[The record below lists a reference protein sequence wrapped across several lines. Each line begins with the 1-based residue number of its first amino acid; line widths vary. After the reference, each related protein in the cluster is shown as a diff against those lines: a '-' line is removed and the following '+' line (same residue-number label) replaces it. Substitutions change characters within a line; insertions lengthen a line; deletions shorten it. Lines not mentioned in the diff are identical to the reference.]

1 LLQQS
6 DVRADELEGLRE
18 TGASTTR
25 VGMSLRKRTPSSNPI
40 ISALIDGMTLRLGY
54 NTGDATSISMRNEAS
69 GVDGALS
76 YVRDIKGLDVDVMPG
91 FVEAFLRL
99 LAPGSVE
106 GSDFF
111 QRLVGA
117 RLRYT
122 PDRLM
127 LSTSYFGQERR
138 TYQYQQIIR
147 LDADTLVVAIEA
159 PRKTLDAD
167 ATVMFTPFSTL
178 NASVGLRSSRDLL
191 PAHRASQRA
200 AERSALEEARSALG
214 GVDLGWEA
222 SRSLTSSVNWAPRI
236 ATWLRPTVALNTRF
250 STDRNP
256 SYIEILSTG
265 PDSSAIL
272 QRRFQADRQ
281 LTRGIEFVP
290 GAFYRTLVSDTAGF
304 MNSVGKLLSAIQ
316 PISLRINSAL
326 GSQFERET
334 ERPGLGY
341 QFGLGDLE
349 AFRIL
354 GIDSAITATETGRR
368 EARTGVK
375 FLRTGQVDL
384 IYSDVE
390 LQSFDARGG
399 TRTQNDVTWPNV
411 QLSWSEFPLPAFV
424 KSILPRVGGR
434 ISFERVQKR
443 QEFGGAFAS
452 DRGED
457 EYRVPFSFNLM
468 LPARILATYTGTW
481 SNGDKDDP
489 TGDVK
494 TEGFTHSVTFSGTF
508 KPPGGMARMDQPMRT
523 QLSLS
528 QNTSMQ
534 CRFRQLGATTDDTQ
548 CIPYIDFR
556 NRTFNFTLDTYV
568 KDMIVGLQM
577 SYTGRQDYVGIRRGS
592 SQFQLGLFGE
602 FNLNV
607 GQIPAAA
614 GMPAGIR

>member
-1 LLQQS
+1 
-6 DVRADELEGLRE
+6 
-18 TGASTTR
+18 
-25 VGMSLRKRTPSSNPI
+25 
-40 ISALIDGMTLRLGY
+40 
-54 NTGDATSISMRNEAS
+54 MRNEAK
-69 GVDGALS
+69 GVDGALTYS
-76 YVRDIKGLDVDVMPG
+76 RDIKPHDLDVMPG
-91 FVEAFLRL
+91 FLESFFRL
-99 LAPGSVE
+99 LAPSGVE
-106 GSDFF
+106 ESEFF
-111 QRLVGA
+111 KRLVGA

-122 PDRLM
+122 PDRLL

-147 LDADTLVVAIEA
+147 LDSDTLVVPIEA

-167 ATVMFTPFSTL
+167 ATISFTPFNTL
-178 NASVGLRSSRDLL
+178 NASVGLRTSRDLL
-191 PAHRASQRA
+191 PAHRASSRA
-200 AERSALEEARSALG
+200 AERSALEEARSELA

-222 SRSLTSSVNWAPRI
+222 SRSLSTSVNWAPRV
-236 ATWLRPTVALNTRF
+236 ATWLRPNVTLTTRF

-265 PDSSAIL
+265 SDSTAIL

-281 LTRGIEFVP
+281 LSRNLEFVP
-290 GAFYRTLVSDTAGF
+290 GTFYRTLISDTTGLAH
-304 MNSVGKLLSAIQ
+304 SVGKLLSAIQ
-316 PISLRINSAL
+316 PISFRINTAL

-334 ERPGLGY
+334 QGPGMGY
-341 QFGLGDLE
+341 QFGLGDLQ

-375 FLRTGQVDL
+375 FMKTAQVDL
-384 IYSDVE
+384 IYSDIE
-390 LQSFDARGG
+390 LQSFDQRGG
-399 TRTQNDVTWPNV
+399 SRTQNDVTWPNV
-411 QLSWSEFPLPAFV
+411 QLSWSELPLPAFV
-424 KSILPRVGGR
+424 KTILPRVGGR

-443 QEFGGAFAS
+443 MDFGRSLTG
-452 DRGED
+452 DRGEE
-457 EYRVPFSFNLM
+457 EYRVPFSFNLL

-481 SNGDKDDP
+481 IDGEKDDP
-489 TGDVK
+489 TGDVQ
-494 TEGFTHSVTFSGTF
+494 TDGFNHTVTFSGTF
-508 KPPGGMARMDQPMRT
+508 RPPAGMAKMDQPIRT

-534 CRFRQLGATTDDTQ
+534 CRFRQLGATADETQ

-568 KDMIVGLQM
+568 KEMIVGLQM
-577 SYTGRQDYVGIRRGS
+577 SYTGRQDYVGVRRGS

-607 GQIPAAA
+607 GQLPTAAP
-614 GMPAGIR
+614 GGVPAGLR